1 MWGDVG
7 RYGEMW
13 GDVGRREEHGLEAR
27 LRSGPPRA
35 MARARC
41 VRRRAQWR
49 ARGMRMAC
57 ACAQRVRNVCV
68 ACAWRVHLGPRRT
81 SPGRKAVAASA
92 ESSTRVP
99 VGRGGAAA
107 AGGGEVGGGQR
118 GRGAAPRAVSAAS
131 VSRVRV
137 QVRAPGEARASAVW
151 RWPPRGS
158 RGAKWGPRFSRA
170 GTLVRSLTA
179 AQRQH
184 LVRLGRLGLWA
195 QARLRHGR

>member
-1 MWGDVG
+1 MQ
-7 RYGEMW
+7 
-13 GDVGRREEHGLEAR
+13 GDVGRREEHRFEAR
-27 LRSGPPRA
+27 LRGGPPRA

-57 ACAQRVRNVCV
+57 ACAWRVRGVCATCAQRVRGVCI
-68 ACAWRVHLGPRRT
+68 
-81 SPGRKAVAASA
+81 S
-92 ESSTRVP
+92 
-99 VGRGGAAA
+99 GRGVRRPARRPSLRARRAARACLQEEA
-107 AGGGEVGGGQR
+107 ARPQRGGGESEAGTVE
-118 GRGAAPRAVSAAS
+118 GAAPRAVSAAS

-151 RWPPRGS
+151 RWLPRGS

-184 LVRLGRLGLWA
+184 LVRLGRLGLWVH
-195 QARLRHGR
+195 ARRRLGR